1 MPGKSRYRT
10 MRSGPISLVR
20 LRRLPGL
27 ELGGDKLARMKP
39 TGQLSEM
46 LDNVSDEKSFL
57 QFVEALIAD
66 RRLAVAMQKESPT
79 SPWGPDAGGWE
90 NTSIENFLGSAVA
103 WATDSNFGTNQGL
116 SASNPWKRFAVFLLA
131 GKIYE

>member
-1 MPGKSRYRT
+1 
-10 MRSGPISLVR
+10 
-20 LRRLPGL
+20 
-27 ELGGDKLARMKP
+27 MKP

-46 LDNVSDEKSFL
+46 LENVSDEKSFL
-57 QFVEALIAD
+57 LFVEALIAD
-66 RRLAVAMQKESPT
+66 RMHAAAMRKGNPAG
-79 SPWGPDAGGWE
+79 PWGPDAGGWE
-90 NTSIENFLGSAVA
+90 NTSIDKFLESAVA